1 MLKWSEIVGHNR
13 SEWVVT
19 MARNTQQHAMGLQD
33 FNNTGYGS
41 MIGVAADVLRG
52 LVPKGSV
59 RGVKENSGREKGL
72 L

>member
-1 MLKWSEIVGHNR
+1 
-13 SEWVVT
+13 
-19 MARNTQQHAMGLQD
+19 MGLQD